1 MPTLIV
7 YGIKQCDT
15 VRKALR
21 WLDATGID
29 YQFHDFR
36 QAGFTRK
43 TLEEWLQTTSID
55 QLLNRRSTSWRNLSD
70 VDKKNTDPE
79 HLKDLLLENPTLI
92 KRPVFS
98 VGNTVIGPGFNPD
111 VQAVLEQ
118 YN

>member
-1 MPTLIV
+1 MQILTI

-21 WLDATGID
+21 WLDAEGFE

-36 QAGFTRK
+36 QAGFSREI
-43 TLEEWLQTTSID
+43 LDSWLQTTNMD

-70 VDKKNTDPE
+70 VDKKNTDAE
-79 HLKDLLLENPTLI
+79 HLKLLLLENPTLI
-92 KRPVFS
+92 KRPVFV
-98 VGNTVIGPGFNPD
+98 VGNTVIGPGFSPD
-111 VQAVLEQ
+111 VQTLLEQ

>member
-1 MPTLIV
+1 MQILTI

-15 VRKALR
+15 VHKALR
-21 WLDATGID
+21 WLDAEGFE

-36 QAGFTRK
+36 QAGFS
-43 TLEEWLQTTSID
+43 LEILESWLQTTNMD

-70 VDKKNTDPE
+70 VDKKNTDEE
-79 HLKDLLLENPTLI
+79 HLKNLLLENPTLI
-92 KRPVFS
+92 KRPVFV

-111 VQAVLEQ
+111 VQATLEQ